1 MTKDM
6 VRMKG
11 VATLQP
17 VHAGTGSAHRS
28 VVLEADGGQKLLL
41 VRIDGNPFN
50 DAKTRALVGHRVDVS
65 GYELNGVLRFV
76 DALLLD

>member
-1 MTKDM
+1 MAKDL

-17 VHAGTGSAHRS
+17 VHAGTGSAHHG
-28 VVLEADGGQKLLL
+28 VVLEADNGQKLIL

-50 DAKTRALVGHRVDVS
+50 DAKTRALAGHRVDVS
-65 GYELNGVLRFV
+65 GYEVNGVLRFV
-76 DALLLD
+76 DAQLLD

>member
-1 MTKDM
+1 MTKDL

-17 VHAGTGSAHRS
+17 VHAGTASTHHG
-28 VVLEADGGQKLLL
+28 VVLEADSGQKLLL

-50 DAKTRALVGHRVDVS
+50 DAKTRALVGHWVDVS
-65 GYELNGVLRFV
+65 GYEVNGVLRFV
-76 DALLLD
+76 DAQLRD